1 MKKRILGNTDL
12 QIAPVVFG
20 GNVFGWTIDEARSFE
35 VLDHFIGNGFNLID
49 TANQY
54 SYWAPG
60 NRGGES
66 ETIIGNWLKKTG
78 KRNEV
83 LLATKVGGAMS
94 GQPKPNTAKKYILEQ
109 VEYSLQRLQVEVI
122 DLYQTH
128 FDDES
133 VPVQETLEAYDLLIK
148 QGKVRWIGASNLSP
162 QRLEASLS
170 VSADKGLPSYQTL
183 QPEYNLYARKHYE
196 EQYEPIAIA
205 HHLGVITYY
214 SLASG
219 FLTGK
224 YRTEADLGKSVRG
237 GGIQKLFD
245 ERGKKILAALDQ
257 VSGELH
263 ATPAAVALAWLLSR
277 PSITA
282 PIVSAT
288 SIEQMKSMTEAVRLE
303 LSPEAVQQLN
313 DAGAY

>member
-183 QPEYNLYARKHYE
+183 QPEYKLYARKHYE

-224 YRTEADLGKSVRG
+224 YRTEADLGKRVRG

-313 DAGAY
+313 DASAY